1 MAYTKN
7 TWATGDIVT
16 SAKLNHME
24 DGIASGAVMV
34 VRVNSTTDGNNIVYI
49 LDKTWQE
56 IYDAIDSGLFCF
68 LLEGGERSFYQYGI
82 DGVEVVDG
90 VYYVNSNIRTYQTDV
105 AGGYPQFIDR
115 DGQ

>member
-7 TWATGDIVT
+7 TWVTGDIVT

-24 DGIASGAVMV
+24 DGIASSAVMV
-34 VRVNSTTDGNNIVYI
+34 VRINFTTDGSHNVYT

-68 LLEGGERSFYQYGI
+68 LLEGGEGSFYQYGI
-82 DGVEVVDG
+82 DGVEVVDD
-90 VYYVNSNIRTYQTDV
+90 VYYVNSLIRAYQTD
-105 AGGYPQFIDR
+105 AASGYPQYIDR
-115 DGQ
+115 VDG